1 MAGLVNNDWNME
13 GSGCVLMVTTPLYTN
28 ISKFINFHTF
38 KTLHLAA
45 IPKRSVFVIA
55 KNVMGL
61 LVGKF
66 YPLNNSEEEISV

>member
-1 MAGLVNNDWNME
+1 ME
-13 GSGCVLMVTTPLYTN
+13 GSSCVLMVTTPLYTN

-45 IPKRSVFVIA
+45 IPKRCLCNV

-61 LVGKF
+61 LGDKF
-66 YPLNNSEEEISV
+66 YPLNNSEEEISI